1 MPPDMATDVQ
11 VKNRENVKIS
21 PVQLSSPT
29 VQSNCPVQL
38 PSPTVQSNCLVQLSS
53 WSNCPV
59 QLPSPT
65 VQSNCPVQLSSPTVQ
80 SNCPVHVLYYAEI
93 SRSLQQKTTVQY
105 FLPFQY

>member
-38 PSPTVQSNCLVQLSS
+38 PSPTVQSNC
-53 WSNCPV
+53 
-59 QLPSPT
+59 
-65 VQSNCPVQLSSPTVQ
+65 PVQLSSPTVQ
-80 SNCPVHVLYYAEI
+80 SMFCTMPKFLGLYSKRLLFSI
-93 SRSLQQKTTVQY
+93 S
-105 FLPFQY
+105 FLFNIKYIICHGC